1 MIKDGFWKEVIIR
14 SEYWAQGNQANM
26 GEGREKSTLA
36 EETASAKDLKHE
48 CLEILEEEQG
58 QFDSRG
64 DK

>member
-1 MIKDGFWKEVIIR
+1 
-14 SEYWAQGNQANM
+14 M